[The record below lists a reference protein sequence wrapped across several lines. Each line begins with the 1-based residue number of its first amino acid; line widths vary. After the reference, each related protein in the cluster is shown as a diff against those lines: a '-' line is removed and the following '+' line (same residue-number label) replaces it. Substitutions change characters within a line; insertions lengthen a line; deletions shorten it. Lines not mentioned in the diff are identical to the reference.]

1 MSETLCVDV
10 VNGLDE
16 LLGVVAHNSLVEGA
30 RVGDVVEQLTAMDKL
45 ANDVSNLDLSA
56 TLFVPD
62 SILVKLEIFHDMLV
76 VEGLNRLYFIS
87 Q

>member
-16 LLGVVAHNSLVEGA
+16 LLGVIAHNSLVEGA
-30 RVGDVVEQLTAMDKL
+30 GVGDVVEQLTAMDKL

>member
-1 MSETLCVDV
+1 MSESLCVDV

-45 ANDVSNLDLSA
+45 ANDVGNLDLSA

>member
-1 MSETLCVDV
+1 VSETLCVDV

-45 ANDVSNLDLSA
+45 ANDVGNLDLSA